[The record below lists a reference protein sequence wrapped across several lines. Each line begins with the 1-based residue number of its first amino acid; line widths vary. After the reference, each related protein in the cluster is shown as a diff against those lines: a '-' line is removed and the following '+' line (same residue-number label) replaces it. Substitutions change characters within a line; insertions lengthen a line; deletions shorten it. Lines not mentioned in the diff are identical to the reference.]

1 MKYFNKDRVVS
12 GYLTSR
18 FLGHTCA
25 EDLKKEFEE
34 DIQELDLK
42 KMVQV
47 SMDVNWKL
55 YDSIMEDKDQNDDSP
70 TLINIGSCVI

>member
-1 MKYFNKDRVVS
+1 MDFFVKYFNKDRAVCR
-12 GYLTSR
+12 YLTSR

-34 DIQELDLK
+34 SIQELDMK

-47 SMDVNWKL
+47 IMDEPNVNWKL
-55 YDSIMEDKDQNDDSP
+55 YDHIVEEMTVIQ
-70 TLINIGSCVI
+70 SCVVH